1 MSDTLHPS
9 SFIVLGLVDRFGEAT
24 SYDLKNWA
32 DGSVGYFWN
41 FSRASLYREPA
52 RLVALGLLSERQEET
67 GRRRRLY
74 AITASGQ
81 AALADWLATSN
92 EQATEIRD
100 LGLLKLYF
108 VQSGDQSALETL
120 IQDQISAHA
129 QRLATYRQLEQDL
142 SANQDYRFYA
152 AALAMGLKYEEMSVT
167 YWQTLAEAQL
177 KVD

>member
-41 FSRASLYREPA
+41 FSRASLYKEPA
-52 RLVALGLLSERQEET
+52 RLVALGLLSERQEKT

-74 AITASGQ
+74 AITASGK
-81 AALADWLATSN
+81 AALADWLARSN

-108 VQSGDQSALETL
+108 AQSGDQAALETL
-120 IQDQISAHA
+120 IQDQISAHT

-142 SANQDYRFYA
+142 LANPDYRFYA

>member
-41 FSRASLYREPA
+41 FSRASLYKEPA
-52 RLVALGLLSERQEET
+52 RLVALGLLSERQEKT

-74 AITASGQ
+74 AITASGK

-92 EQATEIRD
+92 EQTTEIRD

-108 VQSGDQSALETL
+108 AQSGDQAALETL
-120 IQDQISAHA
+120 IQDQISAHT

-142 SANQDYRFYA
+142 LANPDYRFYA